1 MNILTVK
8 RLPENDYLEL
18 PEALSITDD
27 FAELNIRRG
36 GKRMKKITSIETI
49 GSVAIVTLKEYNK
62 FISKIKPEELE
73 YSGYEALLSGFVGK
87 LEFGILRNDIW
98 ITDKSILSEEHI
110 QHLEGI
116 EQILLNIPEGQT
128 IVEITDHDLNNVKDH
143 IRDIKIRDI
152 LK

>member
-1 MNILTVK
+1 
-8 RLPENDYLEL
+8 
-18 PEALSITDD
+18 
-27 FAELNIRRG
+27 
-36 GKRMKKITSIETI
+36 MKKITSIETI

-62 FISKIKPEELE
+62 FISKIQPEELE
-73 YSGYEALLSGFVGK
+73 YSGYEALLLPGFVGK

-98 ITDKSILSEEHI
+98 VTDKSILSEEHI
-110 QHLEGI
+110 QHLDGI

-152 LK
+152 LN